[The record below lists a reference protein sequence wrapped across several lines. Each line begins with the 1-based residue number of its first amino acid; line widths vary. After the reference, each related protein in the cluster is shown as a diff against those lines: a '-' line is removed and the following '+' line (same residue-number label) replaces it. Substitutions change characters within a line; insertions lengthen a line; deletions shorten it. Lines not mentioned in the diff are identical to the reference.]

1 MRSLAVLVAL
11 AGLCSAAA
19 ENRNATADS
28 TPTPTATV
36 YYDPCAGVNGTGTQ
50 GGRRLRGN
58 VADDARLAPLLR
70 GGTSREGPGTVVRLN
85 NGAGGKAVRMG
96 AGGGSAPSGGLNRC
110 SRRKARAPPALGHLF
125 TFLCISMPLNVLLG
139 AFLTWNRR
147 RNRVVATT
155 VAPSDSDAEVAERR
169 DELAKLVAGLQPA
182 TADKVSSDE
191 VCAICLG
198 DESRPR
204 LDSSQKGDSSRASAR
219 VLISSVQSLGDLPPA
234 DEPGTPREPDTPNS
248 PWTPADDAYG
258 SHELVQLPTCR
269 HVFHR
274 DCVSHWVVTADV
286 CLGAG
291 KPHVFYAQR
300 SLSCPVCSAPLLK
313 APPEET
319 ESDAVLE
326 IVSPDAVAPAPN
338 NV

>member
-1 MRSLAVLVAL
+1 
-11 AGLCSAAA
+11 
-19 ENRNATADS
+19 
-28 TPTPTATV
+28 
-36 YYDPCAGVNGTGTQ
+36 
-50 GGRRLRGN
+50 
-58 VADDARLAPLLR
+58 
-70 GGTSREGPGTVVRLN
+70 
-85 NGAGGKAVRMG
+85 
-96 AGGGSAPSGGLNRC
+96 
-110 SRRKARAPPALGHLF
+110 
-125 TFLCISMPLNVLLG
+125 MPLNVLLG

-191 VCAICLG
+191 VCAICLGELKRGASTRSFNSKRHGSFDASRHGRTASFDASRQRARTASFSRAGSFNDSRPGMDSSQKG